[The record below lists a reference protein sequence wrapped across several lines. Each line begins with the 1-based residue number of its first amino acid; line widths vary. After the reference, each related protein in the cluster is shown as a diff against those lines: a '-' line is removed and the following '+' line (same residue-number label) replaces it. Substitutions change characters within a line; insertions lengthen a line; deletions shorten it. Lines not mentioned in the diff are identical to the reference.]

1 MKTNKLIY
9 TLSLFLLIG
18 SLSLTS
24 CKKKKA
30 FKEEDGQT
38 SADNRSAQ
46 GELDGGVSDANSAI
60 QADVALNGRMAG
72 SDELQR
78 AMSGPCGTTYSVDTT
93 GKYMGSVTLVYS
105 GVSCYNRTRTGKIKL
120 TILNYVNN
128 VRWKNA
134 NAQLQIDYIGYK
146 VTRTSDGKSVEL
158 NGTAIVTN
166 VSGGTWFDLFWGT
179 QPSLVHTVSAP
190 GLQVTFDGSAT
201 ATYNINRKFTYTYS
215 GGVFTATGEGTGSD
229 SSLNNLENFGTTRN
243 GDHFTS
249 QVTNPFVWNT
259 TCGPQAPIQGEVNI
273 KVDSKSFSLKC
284 TFGVDNSGT
293 VMSVSPGN
301 CAWGMKAEWSYKKKT
316 KTKLFGYY

>member
-9 TLSLFLLIG
+9 ALSLFVLIG

-38 SADNRSAQ
+38 SADNRSAN
-46 GELDGGVSDANSAI
+46 GELDGGISDANSAI
-60 QADVALNGRMAG
+60 QADANLSGRSAA
-72 SDELQR
+72 SAELQK
-78 AMSGPCGTTYSVDTT
+78 AMAGPCGTTYTVDTT

-120 TILNYVNN
+120 TILGYSSG
-128 VRWKNA
+128 VRWKHA
-134 NAQLQIDYIGYK
+134 NAQLQVDYIGYK

-158 NGTAIVTN
+158 SGTAFVTN
-166 VSGGTWFDLFWGT
+166 LSGGTWVELVLAS
-179 QPSLVHTVSAP
+179 QPNLVHTVSATN
-190 GLQVTFDGSAT
+190 LQVTFDGNAT

-215 GGVFTATGEGTGSD
+215 NLVFTAMGEGTGTD
-229 SSLNNLENFGTTRN
+229 GSLNSLENYGTTRN

-249 QVTNPFVWNT
+249 QVTTPFVWNT
-259 TCGPQAPIQGEVNI
+259 SCGAQAPTQGEVNI

-284 TFGVDNSGT
+284 TFGVDSNGD
-293 VMSVSPGN
+293 VMSVPTGG
-301 CAWGMKAEWSYKKKT
+301 CAYGMKAEWTYKKKT
-316 KTKLFGYY
+316 NKKIFPYS